1 MCERGERLY
10 TMVDQMTGII
20 LHLQRLSTEDGPGIR
35 TTVFFKGC
43 PLQCV
48 WCHNPE
54 SIAKTP
60 QIQWYRE
67 RCIGC
72 DTCKDICPHENLW
85 RTSEGMQIT
94 RSGCT
99 GCGNCAEACPA
110 NAIEVLGI
118 QRSVEELI
126 SELVKDRT
134 YYNKS
139 NGGVTLSG
147 GEPTLQ
153 IGYVV
158 EVLERLKMEGIHTAV
173 DTCGMC
179 STSSLDRMLEHTDL
193 ILYDLKEID
202 SERHKLYTGQPN
214 ELILDNLQFVGR
226 QITERWPNKRL
237 WLRTPLITGKTA
249 THENIYGI
257 GSFIAS
263 QLGDIVERWELCAF
277 NNLCRD
283 KYMRLDQEW
292 EFADVPLLTRAE
304 LGDLTQVA
312 YRSGV
317 SPDTVFATG
326 ATKVQ
331 G

>member
-1 MCERGERLY
+1 MG
-10 TMVDQMTGII
+10 DQKTGII

-43 PLQCV
+43 PLQCE

-54 SIAKTP
+54 SISKTP
-60 QIQWYRE
+60 QIQWHRE

-72 DTCKDICPHENLW
+72 DTCKDICPQDNLW
-85 RTSEGMQIT
+85 RTSEGLQIT

-99 GCGNCAEACPA
+99 GCGICAEECPA
-110 NAIEVLGI
+110 NAIEVLGT

-134 YYNKS
+134 YYEKS
-139 NGGVTLSG
+139 SGGVTLSG

-153 IGYVV
+153 IGYLV
-158 EVLERLKMEGIHTAV
+158 EVLERLKKEGIHTAV

-202 SERHKLYTGQPN
+202 SERHKQYTGQPN
-214 ELILDNLQFVGR
+214 ELILENLQFVGR
-226 QITERWPNKRL
+226 QIKERWTDKRL
-237 WLRTPLITGKTA
+237 WVRTPLITGKTA

-257 GSFIAS
+257 GSFIAN
-263 QLGDIVERWELCAF
+263 QLADVVERWELCAF

-283 KYMRLDQEW
+283 KYARLDQEW
-292 EFADVPLLTRAE
+292 AFADVPLLTRAE
-304 LGDLTQVA
+304 LGDLAQVA
-312 YRSGV
+312 FRSGV
-317 SPDTVFATG
+317 RPDTVFATG
-326 ATKVQ
+326 ATQVQ

>member
-1 MCERGERLY
+1 MS
-10 TMVDQMTGII
+10 DQLTGII

-43 PLQCV
+43 PLQCE

-54 SIAKTP
+54 SIAKEP

-72 DTCKDICPHENLW
+72 DTCKDICPHKNLW

-118 QRSVEELI
+118 QQSVDELI
-126 SELVKDRT
+126 LELVKDRT
-134 YYNKS
+134 YYEKS

-153 IGYVV
+153 ISYLV
-158 EVLERLKMEGIHTAV
+158 EVLEQLKTEGIHTAV

-179 STSSLDRMLEHTDL
+179 STSSLDRMLKHTDL
-193 ILYDLKEID
+193 ILFDLKEID
-202 SERHKLYTGQPN
+202 TDRHKQYTGQPN
-214 ELILDNLQFVGR
+214 ERILENLQFVSR
-226 QITERWPNKRL
+226 RIKEQWTDTRL
-237 WLRTPLITGKTA
+237 WIRTPLIMGKTA

-257 GSFIAS
+257 GSFIVD
-263 QLGDIVERWELCAF
+263 QLADIVERWELCAF

-283 KYMRLDQEW
+283 KYARLDQEW
-292 EFADVPLLTRAE
+292 AFADVPLLTRAE
-304 LGDLTQVA
+304 LGDLAQVA

-317 SPDTVFATG
+317 RPDMVFATG
-326 ATKVQ
+326 ATQVQ
-331 G
+331 D

>member
-1 MCERGERLY
+1 MG
-10 TMVDQMTGII
+10 DQKTGII

-43 PLQCV
+43 PLQCE

-54 SIAKTP
+54 SISKTP
-60 QIQWYRE
+60 QIQWHRE

-72 DTCKDICPHENLW
+72 DTCKDICPQDNLW
-85 RTSEGMQIT
+85 RTSEGLQIT

-99 GCGNCAEACPA
+99 GCGICAEECPA
-110 NAIEVLGI
+110 NAIEVLGT

-134 YYNKS
+134 YYEKS
-139 NGGVTLSG
+139 SGGVTLSG

-153 IGYVV
+153 IGYLV
-158 EVLERLKMEGIHTAV
+158 EVLERLKKEGIHTAV

-179 STSSLDRMLEHTDL
+179 STSSLDRLLEHTDL

-202 SERHKLYTGQPN
+202 SQRHKQYTGQPN
-214 ELILDNLQFVGR
+214 ELILENLQFVGR
-226 QITERWPNKRL
+226 QIKERWTDKRL
-237 WLRTPLITGKTA
+237 WVRTPLITGKTA

-257 GSFIAS
+257 GSFIAN
-263 QLGDIVERWELCAF
+263 QLADVVERWELCAF

-283 KYMRLDQEW
+283 KYARLDQEW
-292 EFADVPLLTRAE
+292 AFADVPLLTRAE
-304 LGDLTQVA
+304 LGDLAQVA
-312 YRSGV
+312 FRSGV
-317 SPDTVFATG
+317 RPDTVFATG
-326 ATKVQ
+326 ATQVQ

>member
-1 MCERGERLY
+1 
-10 TMVDQMTGII
+10 
-20 LHLQRLSTEDGPGIR
+20 
-35 TTVFFKGC
+35 
-43 PLQCV
+43 
-48 WCHNPE
+48 
-54 SIAKTP
+54 
-60 QIQWYRE
+60 
-67 RCIGC
+67 
-72 DTCKDICPHENLW
+72 
-85 RTSEGMQIT
+85 
-94 RSGCT
+94 
-99 GCGNCAEACPA
+99 
-110 NAIEVLGI
+110 
-118 QRSVEELI
+118 VEELI

-134 YYNKS
+134 YYEKS

-153 IGYVV
+153 IGYLV
-158 EVLERLKMEGIHTAV
+158 EVLERLKVEGIHTAV

-202 SERHKLYTGQPN
+202 SERHKQYTGQPN
-214 ELILDNLQFVGR
+214 ERILENLQFVGR
-226 QITERWPNKRL
+226 QINERWPNKRL
-237 WLRTPLITGKTA
+237 WVRTPLISAKTA

-257 GSFIAS
+257 GSFIAN
-263 QLGDIVERWELCAF
+263 QLADVVERWELCAF

-283 KYMRLDQEW
+283 KYARLDQEW
-292 EFADVPLLTRAE
+292 AFADVPLLTRAE